1 MSDPV
6 VAAAQSA
13 FAQRLRDSSDVSDNT
28 RNAQAIAKAWR
39 TAVYELDPDRYQ
51 IEVLVAPD
59 LDQKIDVLD
68 TETHTAYEF
77 KVSGKN
83 ATGEFYK
90 DIVKVIVWN
99 RKRKRPIGKLVFV
112 TEEEWGRKY
121 PGQSHECQRR
131 EPSKIVVYPQGVTKG
146 LFTALGFV

>member
-1 MSDPV
+1 MSDPIIQ
-6 VAAAQSA
+6 AAQEA
-13 FAQRLRDSSDVSDNT
+13 FKQRLRDNNDVSDNT

-39 TAVYELDPDRYQ
+39 SAVHILDPDRFQ

-68 TETHTAYEF
+68 TETNTAYEF

-90 DIVKVIVWN
+90 DVVKVIVWN
-99 RKRKRPIGKLVFV
+99 QKRKKKLNRLVFI

-121 PGQSHECQRR
+121 LDTPMPRAYIDYLDSH
-131 EPSKIVVYPQGVTKG
+131 G
-146 LFTALGFV
+146 LEVSVAYVRHG